1 MANLYTKE
9 VIVGMIYVVHVVKR
23 NKNPFSCD
31 SVVSLKSKWFPP
43 PPPTHVDTISRF
55 AYVWFMPSTRR
66 AVFAYFGPHVF
77 TYIIQSKH
85 K

>member
-31 SVVSLKSKWFPP
+31 SVVSLKSK
-43 PPPTHVDTISRF
+43 
-55 AYVWFMPSTRR
+55 
-66 AVFAYFGPHVF
+66 
-77 TYIIQSKH
+77 
-85 K
+85 